1 MGLSLSEADSKTY
14 PTVNVQI
21 LTKEAFTVIYGLTA
35 TYEKILKMFSTSCL
49 PDNGKHNI
57 TKEKKESQSLNER
70 YKNNFTTYSSLT
82 MAQ

>member
-1 MGLSLSEADSKTY
+1 MGLSLSEVDSKTY

-70 YKNNFTTYSSLT
+70 YKNSFTTYSSLT

>member
-57 TKEKKESQSLNER
+57 TKDKK
-70 YKNNFTTYSSLT
+70 NFR
-82 MAQ
+82 A